1 MMKNFH
7 EFVNEYLRKPEF
19 TELMRRLG
27 ALGDG
32 KQDQSESTIFAI
44 WLLLGICKLEPKCKQ
59 HLLFANFTQCVNNTV
74 LFFIIVPV
82 PSIFFRSRLLM
93 LGCVSCP

>member
-7 EFVNEYLRKPEF
+7 ELVNEYLRKPEF

-32 KQDQSESTIFAI
+32 KQDQSESSIFAI
-44 WLLLGICKLEPKCKQ
+44 WLFLVFCKLQRKCKQ
-59 HLLFANFTQCVNNTV
+59 HV
-74 LFFIIVPV
+74 LIFIVVPV
-82 PSIFFRSRLLM
+82 SNTYLSSHLLM
-93 LGCVSCP
+93 VGCVPIANHLQIYRLG